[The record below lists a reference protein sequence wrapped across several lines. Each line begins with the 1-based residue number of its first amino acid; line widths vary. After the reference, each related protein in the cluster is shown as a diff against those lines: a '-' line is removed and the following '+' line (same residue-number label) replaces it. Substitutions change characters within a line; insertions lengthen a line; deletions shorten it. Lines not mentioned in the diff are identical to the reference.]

1 MNPTP
6 DKLKMEPDILKMK
19 EIKPTLAG
27 YIRKSQAL
35 LKTSAVPDEKTV
47 HDVRVLMKKARAALK
62 LAGYQLDKYYF
73 DRDIHALREV
83 GRIMRLW
90 REICVQRQILKEL
103 KKEYPAIFSKLKEN
117 EKLTNLLKK
126 ADPYPELSPEMKTG
140 LDLINELLFKTGY
153 RIRFQTMNTNDPQL
167 LIKELELTYKS
178 VVDIYIRCRNN
189 PKPDIIHEFRK
200 KAKDFLYQLCFF
212 KPYNPVAV
220 KSVMRSVDNMADN
233 LGKFN
238 DLTMLVNS
246 LGYKWN
252 DGGNLPAMDELI
264 IKIRGK
270 QDRYLARVWLVAYKV
285 FCPGKELVKI
295 LGFKDVAV

>member
-1 MNPTP
+1 MNLTP
-6 DKLKMEPDILKMK
+6 DNLKIEPAVFKLK
-19 EIKPTLAG
+19 EIKPALAG

-62 LAGYQLDKYYF
+62 LAGHQLDKYYF

-90 REICVQRQILKEL
+90 REICVQKQILKGL

-117 EKLTNLLKK
+117 EKLANLLKK
-126 ADPYPELSPEMKTG
+126 ADPSPELSPEMKTG

-153 RIRFQTMNTNDPQL
+153 RIRFQKMSTSDPQL
-167 LIKELELTYKS
+167 LIRELELTYNS
-178 VVDIYIRCRNN
+178 VVDVYLRCRNN
-189 PKPDIIHEFRK
+189 PKPDIIHELRK
-200 KAKDFLYQLCFF
+200 KAKDFLYQLYFF

-238 DLTMLVNS
+238 DLTMLVNT

-252 DGGNLPAMDELI
+252 DSGNLPAMDELI

-270 QDRYLARVWLVAYKV
+270 QDRYLARVWPTAYKI

-295 LGFKDVAV
+295 LGFKDLAL